1 MENAFDENDLP
12 PLCPQW
18 RLLLPITGL
27 SPGHAQGS
35 ARHYT
40 LPAILNIQTN
50 FLVPALSLVT
60 RELGSLESR
69 DIREVSILD
78 PGAGDTVAT
87 YDLFSVSGIY
97 VRDYS
102 RRGFMKLRR
111 NSIKIIFYISTEL
124 SSDSFE

>member
-1 MENAFDENDLP
+1 MA
-12 PLCPQW
+12 
-18 RLLLPITGL
+18 ITRL

-87 YDLFSVSGIY
+87 YDLFSVSGKYITFY
-97 VRDYS
+97 VC
-102 RRGFMKLRR
+102 FMKLRR

>member
-1 MENAFDENDLP
+1 MA
-12 PLCPQW
+12 
-18 RLLLPITGL
+18 ITRL

-69 DIREVSILD
+69 DMREVSILD

-87 YDLFSVSGIY
+87 YDLFSVSGKYITF
-97 VRDYS
+97 VC
-102 RRGFMKLRR
+102 FMKLRR

>member
-1 MENAFDENDLP
+1 MAAP
-12 PLCPQW
+12 PAHH
-18 RLLLPITGL
+18 
-27 SPGHAQGS
+27 SPVSGHAQGS

-97 VRDYS
+97 VRLHEAS
-102 RRGFMKLRR
+102 QKLHQ
-111 NSIKIIFYISTEL
+111 NYIL
-124 SSDSFE
+124 H